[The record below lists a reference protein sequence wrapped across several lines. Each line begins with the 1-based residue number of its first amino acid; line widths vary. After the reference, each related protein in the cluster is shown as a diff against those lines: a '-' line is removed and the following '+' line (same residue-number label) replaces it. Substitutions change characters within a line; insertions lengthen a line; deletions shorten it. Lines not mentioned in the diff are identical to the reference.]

1 MKKTRSDCKFSLE
14 LTQLIPRLSRF
25 ALVLTRNEADAEDL
39 VQTTL
44 VRALDK
50 QKQWR
55 IGSNLDRWV
64 FTIQSS
70 IWKNNIRSS
79 SLRHAINDESIE
91 SHADNSPK
99 SDPQRNFLLQQV
111 LKEVMQLPEIQRIP
125 ILLVY
130 VEGFSYQETSD
141 ILVVPIGTVMS
152 RLMRG
157 RIRLAEKFKTP
168 ASKSDIYP
176 LTQDTKS

>member
-70 IWKNNIRSS
+70 IWKNNIKENYMIRM
-79 SLRHAINDESIE
+79 E
-91 SHADNSPK
+91 
-99 SDPQRNFLLQQV
+99 LLIH
-111 LKEVMQLPEIQRIP
+111 K
-125 ILLVY
+125 
-130 VEGFSYQETSD
+130 
-141 ILVVPIGTVMS
+141 
-152 RLMRG
+152 
-157 RIRLAEKFKTP
+157 K
-168 ASKSDIYP
+168 
-176 LTQDTKS
+176 